1 MPDFIIDVGR
11 SGDGIGHLFVQQL
24 AIALAQPP
32 HRLFNGADAQAQLC
46 ANLGLRL
53 FSMFVRKK
61 ASQAIEK
68 AQPAGRF
75 VILAETFQ
83 DLIQ

>member
-11 SGDGIGHLFVQQL
+11 SGDGIGHLFMQKL

-32 HRLFNGADAQAQLC
+32 HGLFNGAGAQAQLC

-53 FSMFVRKK
+53 F
-61 ASQAIEK
+61 
-68 AQPAGRF
+68 GRL
-75 VILAETFQ
+75 V
-83 DLIQ
+83 